1 MLALLIFF
9 AAYTV
14 VMWLL
19 GYLAPKKII
28 LQVYR
33 ESGVKLYWVG
43 AVFAGLCFVLS
54 ALASSRFGSL
64 VDALAPAEDEPITLL
79 YRAALLIRDLANAEF
94 LVFPG
99 WLELVRLPS
108 LIKNYGHD

>member
-1 MLALLIFF
+1 MLALLTFF

-54 ALASSRFGSL
+54 ALASSRIGSL

-79 YRAALLIRDLANAEF
+79 YRAALLIRDLANIEF

-108 LIKNYGHD
+108 LIKDYGHD

>member
-1 MLALLIFF
+1 MLALLAFF

-19 GYLAPKKII
+19 GYLTPKKII

-54 ALASSRFGSL
+54 ALASSRIGSL